1 MKSIPR
7 LPLKRKAF
15 TLVELIM
22 TIIIVSIISIGL
34 ALMLSQHVE
43 GAFYSE
49 DLTTALNLARLEV
62 EKVNNM
68 SYANINSANFTNYEG
83 YNYDLTRTV
92 AYQYGNAS
100 STESTKKVTVEVKK
114 AGTSE
119 VFISLVTYLA
129 KNISYGL

>member
-7 LPLKRKAF
+7 LPPKRKAF

-34 ALMLSQHVE
+34 ALMLSQHIE

-49 DLTTALNLARLEV
+49 DLTTALNLARLEM

-83 YNYDLTRTV
+83 YSYDLTRTV

-114 AGTSE
+114 AGTSA
-119 VFISLVTYLA
+119 VLISLVTYLA